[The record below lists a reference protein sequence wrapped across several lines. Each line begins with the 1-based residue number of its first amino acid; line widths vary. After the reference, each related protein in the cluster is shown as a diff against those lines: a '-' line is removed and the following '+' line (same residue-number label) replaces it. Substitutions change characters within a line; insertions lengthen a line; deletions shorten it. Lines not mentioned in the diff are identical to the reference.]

1 CLPYLVLQSIGQQ
14 LTDFQWSP
22 TVLAGRG
29 MTEEDIQ
36 QLTRNVERAG
46 VEVEV
51 ELGRTMVSLR
61 DLVAL
66 SEGDVIVFDKL
77 TTEPL
82 LAKINDCEKFRVFPG
97 INRDHIAV
105 QVAGTIAGEDD

>member
-1 CLPYLVLQSIGQQ
+1 
-14 LTDFQWSP
+14 
-22 TVLAGRG
+22 

-46 VEVEV
+46 VEIEV

-66 SEGDVIVFDKL
+66 SEGDVVVFDKP
-77 TTEPL
+77 TKEPL
-82 LAKINDCEKFRVFPG
+82 LAKVNDREKFRVFPG
-97 INRDHIAV
+97 LNKDHLTC
-105 QVAGTIAGEDD
+105 QVAHTIEHEDD